1 MKWQVFRHVTECNT
15 NKWNTINVSVFQTLG
30 GGRGLRFPVYLLEST
45 IVWRAPALTLYQQ
58 VFLSLSS
65 RKSNIENTH
74 LHGFDLNRPSSKG
87 TKLLFYVMKA
97 TINQS
102 PHTCTLCPMFSLDPS
117 VVGLVPPCT
126 CWRKETITWLCT
138 SHTCVTRDMKRLVSA
153 KRFQQVLSSESYT
166 CHRDGKNEWTKRES
180 SRRKVWPHVWTQ
192 VEDGQSLAGDG
203 TFSKKQVCW

>member
-1 MKWQVFRHVTECNT
+1 
-15 NKWNTINVSVFQTLG
+15 VSVFQTLG

-138 SHTCVTRDMKRLVSA
+138 SHTCVTRDMKRLVSGP
-153 KRFQQVLSSESYT
+153 K
-166 CHRDGKNEWTKRES
+166 DS
-180 SRRKVWPHVWTQ
+180 SRWFRQNLILVTGMERTSGRNENRH
-192 VEDGQSLAGDG
+192 DGRSDHMSGPRLRMDNH
-203 TFSKKQVCW
+203 